1 MAYSHFDETTP
12 DASTQN
18 GAQVCQSIQQNL
30 TALRDM
36 VLFGA
41 PEGWNMSV
49 SPADATFPDT
59 YIFSSSSERI
69 EADVTWNADNTVSTI
84 TFTYYPSATGGTG
97 DVIGTV
103 TFSYNADKAVV
114 ATTWS

>member
-1 MAYSHFDETTP
+1 MAYIKFDETKP
-12 DASTQN
+12 DAATQN
-18 GAQVCQSIQQNL
+18 GAQVCLSTQQNL

-49 SPADATFPDT
+49 DPADATFPDK
-59 YIFSSSSERI
+59 YIFTGTNERI
-69 EADVTWNADNTVSTI
+69 EASMNWNADNTVDSVS
-84 TFTYYPSATGGTG
+84 FNYFPSATGGTAEP
-97 DVIGTV
+97 IGTV
-103 TFSYNADKAVV
+103 TFTYNASKAVT

>member
-1 MAYSHFDETTP
+1 MAYAHFDETTP

-18 GAQVCQSIQQNL
+18 GAEVCLSTQRNL

-41 PEGWNMSV
+41 PEGWDMSV
-49 SPADATFPDT
+49 SPSDATFPDL
-59 YIFSSSSERI
+59 YIFTSATERI
-69 EADVTWNADNTVSTI
+69 EAAMTWNGDNTVDSV
-84 TFTYYPSATGGTG
+84 TFTYYPAATGGTG
-97 DVIGTV
+97 GLIGTV
-103 TFSYNADKAVV
+103 SFTYNADKAVT